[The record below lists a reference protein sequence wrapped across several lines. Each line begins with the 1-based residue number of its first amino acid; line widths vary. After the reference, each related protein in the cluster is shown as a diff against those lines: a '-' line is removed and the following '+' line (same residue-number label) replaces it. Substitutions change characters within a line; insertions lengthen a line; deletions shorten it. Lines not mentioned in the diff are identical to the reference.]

1 VYLFDQGELTDERAE
16 GAEESEDQH
25 LSPFRLPL
33 RSIREV
39 AVSEGTEE
47 ITHRKESPSLL

>member
-39 AVSEGTEE
+39 AVSERTEE